1 MVGYFALCKIHICLL
16 LSFFFPPLC
25 RLSGCMVTEEGCSY
39 LASALSENP
48 SHLKELDLSYNHPG
62 DTGVKLLSAR
72 LEDPHCRLDTLRY
85 RQLCASVCACV
96 LKSVIEL
103 L

>member
-1 MVGYFALCKIHICLL
+1 MTKCL
-16 LSFFFPPLC
+16 
-25 RLSGCMVTEEGCSY
+25 LSGCMVTEKGCSY

-72 LEDPHCRLDTLRY
+72 LEDPHCRLTTLRDADPCS
-85 RQLCASVCACV
+85 LLFLLLFSSSPDPDPGESSCANR
-96 LKSVIEL
+96 
-103 L
+103 